1 MTFSPKAGPKE
12 RKQTKRAN
20 GVSPLSYMGVL
31 PESPINFVTFTRA
44 PLTTDYKGW
53 EIGDEWLD
61 RTSTYT
67 YKLVKKTA
75 GINGADGTGTWA
87 RITGGIVSSLIDD
100 IGNKVT
106 VDADGSITVQG
117 GTNINTANPADSII
131 SINLDQGTSSGEVLI
146 ANSTTGIAEWNT
158 LTAGANITI
167 TNDDGAVTIAS
178 SAGAGG
184 DITFDCDTDTA
195 TSDAGTIEVVGTA
208 GRIKTSGDAIAPAPG
223 TPGTVTLDIG
233 ADVALLTDLLSFADI
248 YTGDDAS
255 TATPVE
261 GIINIVADNA
271 TLGCG
276 SSVLFTAT
284 GTTVSLNVT
293 DSDDNTF
300 IGSLAGDLALTGIN
314 NTAVG
319 ESSLSAITSG
329 SRNIA
334 LGGESLRYLTEGS
347 KNVSVGAFACQAVT
361 TGSNNTV
368 LGDGA
373 LSALVASDD
382 NVAVGE
388 SCLFSCIDG
397 SKNAAVG
404 SNSLQLCTGSSNST
418 LGYYT
423 GSVLLEGDYNIL
435 IGHNAGISLTSTESS
450 NILIGSPGI
459 AAESNTIRIGVTGT
473 GVKEQDTCYIAGI
486 YDETLTS
493 VNSKT
498 VIIDEFGRLGTTNSD
513 VTEDFV
519 TDSGTAQPSGETL
532 NVLGGQNVNTAGT
545 GSTVT
550 VNLNDT
556 YQEAVD
562 AGSLEIGVADNT
574 EKLGTISIAALKV
587 LLGCP

>member
-87 RITGGIVSSLIDD
+87 RITGGIVSSLID
-100 IGNKVT
+100 
-106 VDADGSITVQG
+106 
-117 GTNINTANPADSII
+117 
-131 SINLDQGTSSGEVLI
+131 
-146 ANSTTGIAEWNT
+146 
-158 LTAGANITI
+158 
-167 TNDDGAVTIAS
+167 
-178 SAGAGG
+178 
-184 DITFDCDTDTA
+184 
-195 TSDAGTIEVVGTA
+195 
-208 GRIKTSGDAIAPAPG
+208 
-223 TPGTVTLDIG
+223 DIG